1 MHLAHTLIQRLFQKT
16 SKYWNIEIKPPTMKY
31 WKIDYLASTN
41 VAMIAT
47 SYNIEMTVTWPD
59 LSRALPYSLFLGKD
73 KRWNNIQARVD
84 HENLHQEGKITPSI
98 KEDHLHLHVS
108 VRPIYLM
115 LRPHLCERI
124 IFQSENFLP
133 LPPDL
138 PESEK
143 RSSPYRLI
151 CQSATRHGWG
161 CKVGTC
167 HGASVKCRCAVEV

>member
-59 LSRALPYSLFLGKD
+59 LSKALPYSLFLAKD
-73 KRWNNIQARVD
+73 KRWNNIQQEWIMRTCIRRKK
-84 HENLHQEGKITPSI
+84 LHLLSKKTICISISVYAPSI
-98 KEDHLHLHVS
+98 WCSDPISVKES
-108 VRPIYLM
+108 QI
-115 LRPHLCERI
+115 EEKI
-124 IFQSENFLP
+124 IP

-138 PESEK
+138 P
-143 RSSPYRLI
+143 
-151 CQSATRHGWG
+151 
-161 CKVGTC
+161 KVKHKTKLG
-167 HGASVKCRCAVEV
+167 